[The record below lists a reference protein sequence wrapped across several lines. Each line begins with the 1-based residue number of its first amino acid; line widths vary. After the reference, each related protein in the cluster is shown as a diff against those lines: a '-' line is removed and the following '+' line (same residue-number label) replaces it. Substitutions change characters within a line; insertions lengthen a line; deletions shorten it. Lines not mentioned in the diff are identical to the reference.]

1 MYQSQ
6 ECAYKRQQSF
16 SIVKIDRTEQYKLL
30 MSPDAMQPSRHMLQN
45 LMMIKEVSEKCPSLC
60 LICRATGSDDPS
72 QIRTVNAA
80 CETHQAALLTC
91 RILSP
96 ADG

>member
-60 LICRATGSDDPS
+60 AGSDDPS